1 MLQNLHIKN
10 LALIDELDIELGEG
24 LNILSGET
32 GAGKSIIVGS
42 IGIGLGGRFGKDLL
56 RDPEKDGLV
65 ELIFTVDSEAV
76 REKLSAIEI
85 ETPDDMVIISRRV
98 SGTRTVN
105 RINDATVSVGKLRE
119 TAEILINLHAQH
131 EQTTLLK
138 ESRHLEIIDSSDDRI
153 EEVKKTV
160 AETYH
165 EYKDVCDRL
174 SSLNMDEG
182 ERRKRQDFLQYQ
194 IEEIEKAGLK
204 EGEDTELEELY
215 SRISASHNITEIAED
230 VHSVTGYDNVSSAGS
245 MFSRACQ
252 RIRELEKYDNGEAAA
267 SLINSLSDIDS
278 LLNDFNNDIA
288 EYMKNMEFDPEL
300 LRETESR
307 LDLIN
312 TLKSKFGKTVPDIM
326 ETLNSLKQEYEEL
339 EGFNETLAELT
350 EKEKVLFKRL
360 KAESDKLT
368 EIRKD
373 AAERLTAKIKE
384 ALLGLNFSEV
394 IFYAAF
400 SETENYTA
408 NGHDSVSFMIST
420 NVGEKE
426 RPLAEVASGGELSR
440 VMLAI
445 KSTLADKDET
455 PTLVFD
461 EIDVGIS
468 GITAQKVADMMKLLA
483 KTHQIITITH
493 LPQIAAASD
502 IHFLIEKTVE
512 DGKTHT
518 GIRRLDEEEI
528 IYEIAR
534 ILGGEKITESVLSSA
549 RELRT
554 AGPVK

>member
-1 MLQNLHIKN
+1 MLQKIKKKN

-215 SRISASHNITEIAED
+215 SRISASHDITEIAED

-373 AAERLTAKIKE
+373 AAEKLTAKIKE

-394 IFYAAF
+394 VFYAAF

-468 GITAQKVADMMKLLA
+468 GITAQKVADMMKLLS

>member
-174 SSLNMDEG
+174 ISLNMDEG

-215 SRISASHNITEIAED
+215 SRISASHDITEIAED

-252 RIRELEKYDNGEAAA
+252 RIRELEKYDNGETAA

-350 EKEKVLFKRL
+350 EKEKVLLKRL

-373 AAERLTAKIKE
+373 AAEKLTAKIKE

-493 LPQIAAASD
+493 LPQIAASSD

-554 AGPVK
+554 AGPVN

>member
-215 SRISASHNITEIAED
+215 SRISASHDITEIAED

-373 AAERLTAKIKE
+373 AAEKLTAKIKE

-468 GITAQKVADMMKLLA
+468 GITAQKVADMMKLLS

>member
-204 EGEDTELEELY
+204 EGEDAELEELY
-215 SRISASHNITEIAED
+215 SRISASHDITEIAED

-368 EIRKD
+368 VIRKD
-373 AAERLTAKIKE
+373 AAEKLTAKIKE

-554 AGPVK
+554 AGPVN

>member
-215 SRISASHNITEIAED
+215 SRISASHDITEIAED

-326 ETLNSLKQEYEEL
+326 ETLSSLKQEYEEL
-339 EGFNETLAELT
+339 EGFNETLAELN

-373 AAERLTAKIKE
+373 AAEKLTAKIKE

-468 GITAQKVADMMKLLA
+468 GITAQKVADMMKLLS

-554 AGPVK
+554 AGPVN